1 MSNEQIYTELMRLKA
16 NNPKRYFFLRLQEKY
31 DLIVSAYE
39 RKNRVVVIERTNDL
53 NDWLRSVA
61 TIYGITAPEI
71 KQFFIKNKMSFNF
84 KFQLY
89 A

>member
-1 MSNEQIYTELMRLKA
+1 MKETNEQIYTGLMRLKA

-53 NDWLRSVA
+53 NDWLRSVV

-71 KQFFIKNKMSFNF
+71 KQYFSVNNMSLNF
-84 KFQLY
+84 KF
-89 A
+89 

>member
-84 KFQLY
+84 KF
-89 A
+89 